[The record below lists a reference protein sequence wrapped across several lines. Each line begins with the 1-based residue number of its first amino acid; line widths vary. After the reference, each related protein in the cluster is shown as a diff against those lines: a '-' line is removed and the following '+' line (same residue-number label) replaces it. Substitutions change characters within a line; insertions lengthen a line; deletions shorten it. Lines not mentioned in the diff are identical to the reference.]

1 MLIPIRYVL
10 KIKDTDEI
18 LFVVVFSLLHKED
31 FEKEAAASS
40 KQGDEDSK
48 VTSQR
53 ARHEGGKD
61 FEPEADDLD

>member
-1 MLIPIRYVL
+1 MLLTRIRYVL

-31 FEKEAAASS
+31 VEKEEAEQKTAGKA
-40 KQGDEDSK
+40 SK
-48 VTSQR
+48 VTDQG
-53 ARHEGGKD
+53 ARHEGQKD